1 MKAIILS
8 AGQGRRL
15 LPLTASRPKCLIELG
30 GRSLLEWQ
38 LISLAAA
45 GVREAVIVV
54 GYGAFAGEWTPVY
67 LGIVGLLLNYLW
79 FWLDN
84 RAKVTVKGLE
94 AASKMG
100 AAVAVEKAIDAVK
113 RK

>member
-1 MKAIILS
+1 MLQTFWELNRQNIRK
-8 AGQGRRL
+8 
-15 LPLTASRPKCLIELG
+15 LTDTAMG
-30 GRSLLEWQ
+30 
-38 LISLAAA
+38 
-45 GVREAVIVV
+45 IVV

-84 RAKVTVKGLE
+84 RSKVTVKGLE

-113 RK
+113 AKKG

>member
-1 MKAIILS
+1 MLQTFWELNRQNIRK
-8 AGQGRRL
+8 
-15 LPLTASRPKCLIELG
+15 LTDTAMG
-30 GRSLLEWQ
+30 
-38 LISLAAA
+38 
-45 GVREAVIVV
+45 IVV

-113 RK
+113 AKKA

>member
-1 MKAIILS
+1 MLQTFWELNRQNIRK
-8 AGQGRRL
+8 
-15 LPLTASRPKCLIELG
+15 LTDTAMG
-30 GRSLLEWQ
+30 
-38 LISLAAA
+38 
-45 GVREAVIVV
+45 IVV

>member
-1 MKAIILS
+1 MLQTFWELNRQNIRK
-8 AGQGRRL
+8 
-15 LPLTASRPKCLIELG
+15 LTDTAMG
-30 GRSLLEWQ
+30 
-38 LISLAAA
+38 
-45 GVREAVIVV
+45 IVV

-67 LGIVGLLLNYLW
+67 LGIAGLLLNYLW

-113 RK
+113 AKKA

>member
-1 MKAIILS
+1 MLQTFWELNRQNIRK
-8 AGQGRRL
+8 
-15 LPLTASRPKCLIELG
+15 LTDTAMG
-30 GRSLLEWQ
+30 
-38 LISLAAA
+38 
-45 GVREAVIVV
+45 IVV

-113 RK
+113 AKKG